1 MQTSEIALN
10 LDDCKA
16 QLLDCIAKT
25 VVSGEFDQTF
35 TETLGKLDRQNL
47 PVDEKGAADPSSE
60 SSAPDNGFVL
70 SWLAAILS
78 PSPLAQAAPAVAE
91 VTSPTRDFPP
101 PAVTEKETNTVTET
115 TDPVRQMVPK
125 AAAPDPSIPIRFD
138 MAAAAFP
145 ASPPK
150 TLDSQPKADPPLNG
164 DVAMTPAASE
174 TIDASLKDAPVV
186 GAAYDR
192 APLPTPESVRG
203 HRPRPQLAE
212 TKVKEKSETA
222 DTSSPPPTTQPEQ
235 AAVESAPIM
244 VAMEIPVQPVP
255 SLEGKAPAPVSTLPI
270 SEAQAAQPAIP
281 AETPKA
287 SSHPRPLRNLQV
299 SEPVQKPENIEP
311 DVELPST
318 PGPAPKEAKGKAI
331 HEPSTASHAAARQVD
346 EPHQQ
351 KVSGAIPLESPHHV
365 SSNDE
370 TPTPIV
376 SAQSGHESRNL
387 SDGPQDNRE
396 KPATDP
402 DAFPK
407 AIHRALTSPSP
418 AMAEDGKP
426 IVAATPLSV
435 EPAVVHRSVM
445 NATGD
450 HGAAAILEMP
460 AEPQKASVIS
470 QLVEKAQLLVRDRNS
485 EIVIALKPD
494 SLGRITLRAS
504 MVDNELVTTIVAESH
519 AVKTILQADLPALHS
534 VLQEAGVE
542 TARVIVAKETD
553 MNFAGGAPSNHSF
566 EFQQPQH
573 QSQQQAGS
581 SRWYDEWASMNLEG
595 EQPQLSRVPVSV
607 DSRYAA
613 RSIHFIA

>member
-1 MQTSEIALN
+1 
-10 LDDCKA
+10 
-16 QLLDCIAKT
+16 
-25 VVSGEFDQTF
+25 
-35 TETLGKLDRQNL
+35 
-47 PVDEKGAADPSSE
+47 
-60 SSAPDNGFVL
+60 
-70 SWLAAILS
+70 
-78 PSPLAQAAPAVAE
+78 
-91 VTSPTRDFPP
+91 
-101 PAVTEKETNTVTET
+101 
-115 TDPVRQMVPK
+115 
-125 AAAPDPSIPIRFD
+125 
-138 MAAAAFP
+138 
-145 ASPPK
+145 
-150 TLDSQPKADPPLNG
+150 
-164 DVAMTPAASE
+164 
-174 TIDASLKDAPVV
+174 
-186 GAAYDR
+186 
-192 APLPTPESVRG
+192 
-203 HRPRPQLAE
+203 
-212 TKVKEKSETA
+212 
-222 DTSSPPPTTQPEQ
+222 
-235 AAVESAPIM
+235 
-244 VAMEIPVQPVP
+244 
-255 SLEGKAPAPVSTLPI
+255 
-270 SEAQAAQPAIP
+270 
-281 AETPKA
+281 
-287 SSHPRPLRNLQV
+287 LQV
-299 SEPVQKPENIEP
+299 SEPGERRESIEP

-318 PGPAPKEAKGKAI
+318 PGTAPKEAKGKAI

-346 EPHQQ
+346 EPHQE
-351 KVSGAIPLESPHHV
+351 KVSGAIPFEFSHHV
-365 SSNDE
+365 SSNDD

-376 SAQSGHESRNL
+376 SGQSGHESRNP
-387 SDGPQDNRE
+387 SDGPQDNNRE
-396 KPATDP
+396 KPATVP

-418 AMAEDGKP
+418 AIAEDGKP
-426 IVAATPLSV
+426 IVASTPLSV

-450 HGAAAILEMP
+450 HGAAATLEMP

-581 SRWYDEWASMNLEG
+581 SRWYDEWASMNLDA